1 MTHIEEA
8 KVAAVIQ
15 TIAAREN
22 KAPEE
27 IRRAMQEALDA
38 AWTAAWTP
46 GNIRAQAQWQRIFG
60 ARKPD
65 LEEFIAV
72 TADYVTANR

>member
-46 GNIRAQAQWQRIFG
+46 GISALRLSGSASSGRASRTWRNSSPSPQ
-60 ARKPD
+60 
-65 LEEFIAV
+65 
-72 TADYVTANR
+72 TM